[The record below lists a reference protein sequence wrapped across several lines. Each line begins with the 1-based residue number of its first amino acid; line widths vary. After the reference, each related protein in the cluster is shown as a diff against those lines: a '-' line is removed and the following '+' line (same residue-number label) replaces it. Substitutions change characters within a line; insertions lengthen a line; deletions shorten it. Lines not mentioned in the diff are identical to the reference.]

1 MPPPIPRP
9 ASAGDAGP
17 PGCCTS
23 SGASDGGPRHGRC
36 AQYAGQPGAGRRVPR
51 PPGGELARVR
61 AQAENWRNGL
71 AALLGLLTTVGIVKG
86 PDTVQ
91 GLSGGTRGAVGLLLL
106 GGLLLAAGGAF
117 FAMRAAFGLP
127 RRRVADASLEELLT
141 RERLTVRRAARDLQ
155 RAVAAGFLALAVVT
169 AGIGLT
175 WYGPGPG
182 TGVRVVLT
190 DGSALCGTLVGMDA
204 KGLRLRVEDVE
215 RRVPSGRIGS
225 AKSVPSCP

>member
-1 MPPPIPRP
+1 MAVRVTAGAPSTP
-9 ASAGDAGP
+9 ASRSRADASRGLL
-17 PGCCTS
+17 
-23 SGASDGGPRHGRC
+23 A
-36 AQYAGQPGAGRRVPR
+36 
-51 PPGGELARVR
+51 GELARVR

-71 AALLGLLTTVGIVKG
+71 AALLGLLTAVGIVKG
-86 PDTVQ
+86 PDTLQ
-91 GLSGGTRGAVGLLLL
+91 GLSGGARGAVGLLLL

-141 RERLTVRRAARDLQ
+141 RERLTVRRAVRDLR
-155 RAVAAGFLALAVVT
+155 RAIAAGFLALAVVT

-175 WYGPGPG
+175 WYGPRPG
-182 TGVRVVLT
+182 EPGVQIVLT

-204 KGLRLRVEDVE
+204 KGLRIRVKEVE
-215 RRVPSGRIGS
+215 RRVPSGRVGS

>member
-1 MPPPIPRP
+1 MAVRVTAGAPSTP
-9 ASAGDAGP
+9 ASRSRADESRGLLA
-17 PGCCTS
+17 
-23 SGASDGGPRHGRC
+23 
-36 AQYAGQPGAGRRVPR
+36 
-51 PPGGELARVR
+51 GELARVR

-71 AALLGLLTTVGIVKG
+71 AALLGLLTAVGIVKG
-86 PDTVQ
+86 PDTLQ
-91 GLSGGTRGAVGLLLL
+91 GLSGGARGAVGLLLL

-141 RERLTVRRAARDLQ
+141 RERLTVRRAVRDLR
-155 RAVAAGFLALAVVT
+155 RAIAAGFLALAVVT

-175 WYGPGPG
+175 WYGPRPG
-182 TGVRVVLT
+182 EPGVQVVLT

>member
-1 MPPPIPRP
+1 MAVRVTAGAPSTP
-9 ASAGDAGP
+9 ASRSRADESRGLLA
-17 PGCCTS
+17 
-23 SGASDGGPRHGRC
+23 
-36 AQYAGQPGAGRRVPR
+36 
-51 PPGGELARVR
+51 GELARVR

-71 AALLGLLTTVGIVKG
+71 AALLGLLTAVGIVKG
-86 PDTVQ
+86 PDTLQ
-91 GLSGGTRGAVGLLLL
+91 GLSGGARGAVGLLLL

-141 RERLTVRRAARDLQ
+141 RERLTVRRAVRDLR
-155 RAVAAGFLALAVVT
+155 RAIAAGFLALAVVT

-175 WYGPGPG
+175 WYGPRPG
-182 TGVRVVLT
+182 EPGVQLVLT

-204 KGLRLRVEDVE
+204 KGLRIRVKEVE
-215 RRVPSGRIGS
+215 RRVPSGRVGS

>member
-1 MPPPIPRP
+1 MAVRVMAGAPSTP
-9 ASAGDAGP
+9 ASRSRADESRGLLA
-17 PGCCTS
+17 
-23 SGASDGGPRHGRC
+23 
-36 AQYAGQPGAGRRVPR
+36 
-51 PPGGELARVR
+51 GELARVR

-71 AALLGLLTTVGIVKG
+71 AALLGLLTAVGIVKG
-86 PDTVQ
+86 PDTLQ
-91 GLSGGTRGAVGLLLL
+91 GLSGGARGAVGLLLL

-141 RERLTVRRAARDLQ
+141 RERLTVRRAVRDLR
-155 RAVAAGFLALAVVT
+155 RAIAAGFLALAVVT

-175 WYGPGPG
+175 WYGPRPG
-182 TGVRVVLT
+182 EPGVQLVLT

-204 KGLRLRVEDVE
+204 KGLRIRVKEVE
-215 RRVPSGRIGS
+215 RRVPSGRVGS

>member
-1 MPPPIPRP
+1 MAVRVTAGAPSTP
-9 ASAGDAGP
+9 ASRSRADESRGLLA
-17 PGCCTS
+17 
-23 SGASDGGPRHGRC
+23 
-36 AQYAGQPGAGRRVPR
+36 
-51 PPGGELARVR
+51 GELARVR
-61 AQAENWRNGL
+61 AQAENCRNGL
-71 AALLGLLTTVGIVKG
+71 AALLGLLTAVGIVKG
-86 PDTVQ
+86 PDTLQ
-91 GLSGGTRGAVGLLLL
+91 GLSGGARGAVGLLLL

-141 RERLTVRRAARDLQ
+141 RERLTVRRAVRDLR
-155 RAVAAGFLALAVVT
+155 RAIAAGFLALAVVT

-175 WYGPGPG
+175 WYGPRPG
-182 TGVRVVLT
+182 EPGVQVVLT

>member
-1 MPPPIPRP
+1 MAVRVTAGAPSTP
-9 ASAGDAGP
+9 ASRSRADESRGLLA
-17 PGCCTS
+17 
-23 SGASDGGPRHGRC
+23 
-36 AQYAGQPGAGRRVPR
+36 
-51 PPGGELARVR
+51 GELARVR

-71 AALLGLLTTVGIVKG
+71 AALLGLLTAVGIVKG
-86 PDTVQ
+86 PDTLQ
-91 GLSGGTRGAVGLLLL
+91 GLSGGARGAVGLLLL

-141 RERLTVRRAARDLQ
+141 RERLTVRRAVRDLR
-155 RAVAAGFLALAVVT
+155 RAIAAGFLALAVVT

-175 WYGPGPG
+175 WYGPRPG
-182 TGVRVVLT
+182 EPGVQIVLT

-204 KGLRLRVEDVE
+204 KGLRIRVKEVE
-215 RRVPSGRIGS
+215 RRVPSGRVGS